1 MNHDLTTLLPVL
13 AYAGPVLLFGFYV
26 LGREAWKGFWKY
38 CNAPPVLSE
47 REEKIDKQIA
57 DLETAVRR
65 TGRGSRTISVKCQRL
80 DRRVKKLEKL
90 NKGEKQ

>member
-57 DLETAVRR
+57 DLKTAVRR
-65 TGRGSRTISVKCQRL
+65 TGQRL